1 MKKQLLNESEIRK
14 LMKFANIEPLTSG
27 FVEKLDELRY
37 MSEQEDEPEEEGEG
51 VEDVEAAVPPEEDF
65 GDEEGAED
73 FEDEEGAED
82 FEDEEGVATD
92 TDAVLEGVKTTLEAL
107 KLGLEEMGLEEA
119 AAAIT
124 LEVTGEEEEDFP
136 PEEEDFPPEEE
147 GPEPESMAPDA
158 EADLPDLEDEEPVE
172 EQMMQEVLGRVVKR
186 LRGIAKPRRRRRNH

>member
-1 MKKQLLNESEIRK
+1 
-14 LMKFANIEPLTSG
+14 
-27 FVEKLDELRY
+27 
-37 MSEQEDEPEEEGEG
+37 
-51 VEDVEAAVPPEEDF
+51 
-65 GDEEGAED
+65 
-73 FEDEEGAED
+73 
-82 FEDEEGVATD
+82 
-92 TDAVLEGVKTTLEAL
+92 
-107 KLGLEEMGLEEA
+107 MGLEEA